1 MKYAGMPMGMWALF
15 AGSFQK
21 QLTAVLGYD
30 AATAKQITKS
40 AKPKYKEIIAKL
52 PEFEKADRF
61 QLNIIG
67 CAMLGAFVL
76 CMPKRPDTEA
86 LTVYYENAQMT
97 PLMKW
102 FCRRSGKSKFTAKDI
117 ASMKATADLKAAD
130 RNPYSWNE
138 ESRAQCRHYVLLL
151 SNARIALKVVYLTT
165 KNNFLKIERLHE
177 GLFVKKKNTAHAAQ
191 R

>member
-1 MKYAGMPMGMWALF
+1 MWAVF
-15 AGSFQK
+15 AKSFQT

-30 AATAKQITKS
+30 AVTAKQITKT

-86 LTVYYENAQMT
+86 LTV
-97 PLMKW
+97 PLRDRVQSVLHRRR
-102 FCRRSGKSKFTAKDI
+102 CRRD
-117 ASMKATADLKAAD
+117 
-130 RNPYSWNE
+130 
-138 ESRAQCRHYVLLL
+138 
-151 SNARIALKVVYLTT
+151 
-165 KNNFLKIERLHE
+165 
-177 GLFVKKKNTAHAAQ
+177 
-191 R
+191 

>member
-1 MKYAGMPMGMWALF
+1 MKYAGMPMGMWVLF
-15 AGSFQK
+15 SGSFQK

-102 FCRRSGKSKFTAKDI
+102 LLPQKRKKQVYRKGH
-117 ASMKATADLKAAD
+117 
-130 RNPYSWNE
+130 
-138 ESRAQCRHYVLLL
+138 CRH
-151 SNARIALKVVYLTT
+151 
-165 KNNFLKIERLHE
+165 ERQPLP
-177 GLFVKKKNTAHAAQ
+177 
-191 R
+191 

>member
-1 MKYAGMPMGMWALF
+1 MKYAGMPFGMWVLF

-30 AATAKQITKS
+30 AATAKQITKT

-76 CMPKRPDTEA
+76 CMPQRPDAET

-97 PLMKW
+97 PLM
-102 FCRRSGKSKFTAKDI
+102 SGSAAK
-117 ASMKATADLKAAD
+117 AEKANL
-130 RNPYSWNE
+130 P
-138 ESRAQCRHYVLLL
+138 
-151 SNARIALKVVYLTT
+151 
-165 KNNFLKIERLHE
+165 
-177 GLFVKKKNTAHAAQ
+177 Q
-191 R
+191 RTLPP

>member
-1 MKYAGMPMGMWALF
+1 MKYAGMPMGMWVLF
-15 AGSFQK
+15 SGSFQK

-30 AATAKQITKS
+30 VATAKQITKS

-97 PLMKW
+97 PLMK
-102 FCRRSGKSKFTAKDI
+102 C
-117 ASMKATADLKAAD
+117 
-130 RNPYSWNE
+130 
-138 ESRAQCRHYVLLL
+138 CLLYT
-151 SNARIALKVVYLTT
+151 SPSPRD
-165 KNNFLKIERLHE
+165 
-177 GLFVKKKNTAHAAQ
+177 
-191 R
+191 